1 MAISDINAFMA
12 SLSLPDPE
20 VLSKWGQIIYRF
32 IPSAWKFITRHE
44 ARACRRLSKRL
55 DLLVDNIWP
64 FLSTGSTRLD
74 CLRCLLDELCRNSTS
89 EDQKIQ
95 SQILN
100 RYRILGEWLS
110 SVHIRVRHTLLT
122 RPNRVSLTDSL
133 VELNTILDGMEKV
146 MEEFSLGSS
155 TLSVS
160 PKELKQNYMK
170 FRDTYNHFLTN
181 YEALCRDARVT
192 FREIQEPSFKRL
204 E

>member
-1 MAISDINAFMA
+1 MALTN
-12 SLSLPDPE
+12 LPDPD
-20 VLSKWGQIIYRF
+20 VVSKWGQVIYRF
-32 IPSAWKFITRHE
+32 VPSAWKVVTRQE
-44 ARACRRLSKRL
+44 ARACRKLSTRF
-55 DLLVDNIWP
+55 DLLVGNIWP
-64 FLSTGSTRLD
+64 YLSAGSGRVD
-74 CLRCLLDELCRNSTS
+74 SLRCVLEELFRNSKG

-110 SVHIRVRHTLLT
+110 SLHIRVRHTLLA
-122 RPNRVSLTDSL
+122 RPNRASLTDSL
-133 VELNTILDGMEKV
+133 VELNTIIDGMEKV

-181 YEALCRDARVT
+181 YEALCRESRVA
-192 FREIQEPSFKRL
+192 FREIPEPSFKRL

>member
-1 MAISDINAFMA
+1 MAISDITAFMA
-12 SLSLPDPE
+12 SLSLPDPD
-20 VLSKWGQIIYRF
+20 VVSKWWQIIYRF
-32 IPSAWKFITRHE
+32 IPSAWKVVTRQE
-44 ARACRRLSKRL
+44 ARACRNLSTRF
-55 DLLVDNIWP
+55 DLLVANIWP
-64 FLSTGSTRLD
+64 YLSAGSGRVD
-74 CLRCLLDELCRNSTS
+74 SLRCVLEELFRNSKG

-110 SVHIRVRHTLLT
+110 SLHIRVRHTLLT

-181 YEALCRDARVT
+181 YEALCRESRVG
-192 FREIQEPSFKRL
+192 FREIPEPSFKRL

>member
-1 MAISDINAFMA
+1 MT
-12 SLSLPDPE
+12 SLSLPDPD
-20 VLSKWGQIIYRF
+20 VVSKWWQIIYRF
-32 IPSAWKFITRHE
+32 IPSAWKVVTRQE
-44 ARACRRLSKRL
+44 ARACRNLSTRF
-55 DLLVDNIWP
+55 DLLVGNIWP
-64 FLSTGSTRLD
+64 YLSAGSGRVD
-74 CLRCLLDELCRNSTS
+74 SLRCVLDELYHNSTS

-110 SVHIRVRHTLLT
+110 FLHIRMRHTLLK
-122 RPNRVSLTDSL
+122 RPTRVSLTDSL
-133 VELNTILDGMEKV
+133 VELNTIIDGMKKV
-146 MEEFSLGSS
+146 VEEFSLGSS
-155 TLSVS
+155 TLSTC

-181 YEALCRDARVT
+181 YEALCREARAI